1 MGVTMP
7 PTTPYAGKFST
18 CAAYSSNNNNHAQP
32 HSPYRSGTAPRLAK
46 ENLYNGAYSA
56 AENPYD
62 IPQPHGSYRSSS
74 VSSATA
80 KEHHY
85 TSSCAVS
92 ENPYSPP
99 APQPQQQ
106 QPRSPRQHSS
116 SCPGRA
122 YRHTTAAAAAAAT
135 SSSSCSSSE
144 QSSCRNTSAAGKARL
159 HGHGITASYG
169 EMCYHDNSL
178 VSASLEALI
187 QHLVPTVDYYPDRSY
202 VFTFLLSSRLFLH
215 PYELMTRVCHLCVE
229 QQRSGDA
236 LLDKIRFREVAP
248 KLVQLLTEWTE
259 TFPYD
264 FRDDRMMRC
273 LKDMTH
279 HVARGDEYSW
289 RAMQQM
295 TQRLIKRLS
304 ALGQYEEA
312 VAALNAVATERPA
325 SLKSKQASGQRGDV
339 LSTCDDPFVLA
350 QQLTHIELDRLS
362 FIGPEEF
369 IQTFAMKDPLEN
381 HKGFFRK
388 RKTSNLEAYVNWFN
402 RLSYLVATEICMP
415 VKKKHRAR
423 IIEFFIDVAQECFN
437 IGNFNS
443 LMAIITGMNMSP
455 IARLRKTWSKV
466 NTDKFEILEHQMD
479 PSSNFSNYRT
489 ALRGATQRSETAH
502 SSQEKIVIPF
512 FSLLIKD
519 IYFLNE
525 GCASRLANG
534 HINFEKLWE
543 LAKQVSEF
551 LVWRQVICPF
561 DRDRRILQYLV
572 TTPVFSE
579 DELHLASYESE
590 GPENNMEKDS
600 RRSLRSS
607 LSHRENR
614 S

>member
-1 MGVTMP
+1 MP
-7 PTTPYAGKFST
+7 PTTPYPGKFSS
-18 CAAYSSNNNNHAQP
+18 CAPYGNNNNSHPQP
-32 HSPYRSGTAPRLAK
+32 HSPYCNGGAPKPAK
-46 ENLYNGAYSA
+46 ESAYSGAYSP

-62 IPQPHGSYRSSS
+62 VPQPHGSYRSSS
-74 VSSATA
+74 VSSAA
-80 KEHHY
+80 AREHHY
-85 TSSCAVS
+85 NSSCAVS
-92 ENPYSPP
+92 ENPYSSS
-99 APQPQQQ
+99 QPH
-106 QPRSPRQHSS
+106 SPRQHST

-122 YRHTTAAAAAAAT
+122 YRHTTTTATSAAAA
-135 SSSSCSSSE
+135 SSSSGGSSE
-144 QSSCRNTSAAGKARL
+144 QCSRNNSVAAKSRR
-159 HGHGITASYG
+159 HGHGVTASYG

-215 PYELMTRVCHLCVE
+215 PYELMTKVCHLCVE

-264 FRDDRMMRC
+264 FRDERMMRC
-273 LKDMTH
+273 LKDMTQ

-312 VAALNAVATERPA
+312 VSALNAVAMERPA
-325 SLKSKQASGQRGDV
+325 SLKSKQASGQRSDMMSV
-339 LSTCDDPFVLA
+339 CDDPFVLA

-369 IQTFAMKDPLEN
+369 IQTFARKDPLEN

-388 RKTSNLEAYVNWFN
+388 RKTSNLEAYINWFN

-455 IARLRKTWSKV
+455 VARLRKTWSKV

-525 GCASRLANG
+525 GCASSLTNG

-590 GPENNMEKDS
+590 GPENHMEKDS

-607 LSHRENR
+607 LLHRENR